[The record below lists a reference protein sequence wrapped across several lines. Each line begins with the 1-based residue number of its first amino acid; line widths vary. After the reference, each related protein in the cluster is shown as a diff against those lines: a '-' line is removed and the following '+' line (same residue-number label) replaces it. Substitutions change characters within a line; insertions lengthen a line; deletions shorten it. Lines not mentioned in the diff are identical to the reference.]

1 MEYSIGINATLGD
14 LDLVSAN
21 IDAEDRLIKAYEIF
35 AKHPTYPGLIV
46 LKDGKLFRMLS
57 KASFFEVMSQQFMF
71 DVYSHR
77 SANYFFDENETSNS
91 LILDANTSVLKAST
105 IALQRPST
113 SRFDPIIV
121 KFSDSCF
128 KLLDYY
134 VLLMAENQ
142 LHIQTSKLLHEANEF
157 KKDVLGMVAHDL
169 RNPISAIL
177 GFANILVESTN
188 DDPDISE
195 CAKIILES
203 SQQMQNMVDD
213 LLVSAIND
221 ATDFSVNPSPFDLV
235 RLINQI
241 IANFKEPS
249 ELKNQKI
256 QFFYSD
262 NSIRIN
268 ADATK
273 LREVIENLIS
283 NAIKYSEAGKEIKI
297 YVEELE
303 QKVAIKV
310 TDEGPGMNDTD
321 KEKVFGKFTRLS
333 ARPTAGESS
342 TGLGLFIVKKL
353 VELHGGRIWVESKMN
368 EGSTFIVELPQNM
381 LVTEKQSSYI

>member
-1 MEYSIGINATLGD
+1 MESAIGINATLGD
-14 LDLVSAN
+14 LDLVSAS
-21 IDAEDRLIKAYEIF
+21 IDAEDRLIKAYDIF

-57 KASFFEVMSQQFMF
+57 KANFFEVMSQQFMF
-71 DVYSHR
+71 DVYSRR
-77 SANYFFDENETSNS
+77 SANYFFDENDTSSS
-91 LILDANTSVLKAST
+91 LMLEANTLILKAST

-121 KFSDSCF
+121 KFSADCF

-142 LHIQTSKLLHEANEF
+142 LHIQTSGLLREANEF

-169 RNPISAIL
+169 RNPISAIW
-177 GFANILVESTN
+177 GFANILVESTKN
-188 DDPDISE
+188 DQDILE
-195 CAKIILES
+195 YAKIILEA

-241 IANFKEPS
+241 IANFKELS
-249 ELKNQKI
+249 DLKNQKI
-256 QFFYSD
+256 YFFYSD

-268 ADATK
+268 ADASK
-273 LREVIENLIS
+273 LREVMENLIS
-283 NAIKYSEAGKEIKI
+283 NAIKYSEIGKEIKI
-297 YVEELE
+297 YVEKLD
-303 QKVAIKV
+303 QNVTIKV
-310 TDEGPGMNDTD
+310 TDEGPGMSDAD

-333 ARPTAGESS
+333 AKPTAGESS

-353 VELHGGRIWVESKMN
+353 VELHRGKIWVESELN
-368 EGSTFIVELPQNM
+368 EGSTFIVELPLNISGID
-381 LVTEKQSSYI
+381 K

>member
-1 MEYSIGINATLGD
+1 MEYSIRINVTLGD
-14 LDLVSAN
+14 LELVSAS
-21 IDAEDRLIKAYEIF
+21 IDADDRLIKAYDIF

-57 KASFFEVMSQQFMF
+57 KANFFEVMSQKFMF
-71 DVYSHR
+71 DVYSCR
-77 SANYFFDENETSNS
+77 SVNYFFDESETSNS
-91 LILDANTSVLKAST
+91 LMLDANTSVLKAST
-105 IALQRPST
+105 IALQRPNT

-121 KFSDSCF
+121 KFSDDCF

-142 LHIQTSKLLHEANEF
+142 IHIQTSRLLREANEF

-169 RNPISAIL
+169 RNPISAIW
-177 GFANILVESTN
+177 GFAKILVESAQY
-188 DDPDISE
+188 DQDISE
-195 CAKIILES
+195 YCKIILEA

-221 ATDFSVNPSPFDLV
+221 ATDFSLNPKPFDLI
-235 RLINQI
+235 RLVNQI
-241 IANFKEPS
+241 IANFREPA

-256 QFFYSD
+256 HFFYSD
-262 NSIRIN
+262 NLIRIN
-268 ADATK
+268 ADASK
-273 LREVIENLIS
+273 LREVIENLVS
-283 NAIKYSEAGKEIKI
+283 NAIKYSETDKEIIIYIEEADQKI
-297 YVEELE
+297 TI
-303 QKVAIKV
+303 KVA
-310 TDEGPGMNDTD
+310 DEGPGMNATD

-353 VELHGGRIWVESKMN
+353 VELHGGKIWVESELN
-368 EGSTFIVELPQNM
+368 EGSTFIVELPVNINQTN
-381 LVTEKQSSYI
+381 E

>member
-14 LDLVSAN
+14 LDLVSAS
-21 IDAEDRLIKAYEIF
+21 IEAEDRLIKAYDIF

-57 KASFFEVMSQQFMF
+57 KANFFEVMSQQFMF
-71 DVYSHR
+71 DVYSRR
-77 SANYFFDENETSNS
+77 SANYFFDENETNNS
-91 LILDANTSVLKAST
+91 LILEANTSVLKAST
-105 IALQRPST
+105 IALQRPSS

-121 KFSDSCF
+121 KFSDDCF

-134 VLLMAENQ
+134 ILLMAENQ
-142 LHIQTSKLLHEANEF
+142 LHIQTSRLLREANEF
-157 KKDVLGMVAHDL
+157 KKDVLGVVAHDL
-169 RNPISAIL
+169 RNPISAIW
-177 GFANILVESTN
+177 GFANILVESTKN
-188 DDPDISE
+188 DQDISE
-195 CAKIILES
+195 YAKIILEA

-221 ATDFSVNPSPFDLV
+221 ATDFSVNPTPFGLI
-235 RLINQI
+235 RLINQV

-256 QFFYSD
+256 HFFYSD
-262 NSIRIN
+262 NSIMIN
-268 ADATK
+268 ADASK
-273 LREVIENLIS
+273 LREVIDNLIS

-297 YVEELE
+297 YVEKLD
-303 QKVAIKV
+303 QNVAIKV
-310 TDEGPGMNDTD
+310 TDQGPGMNDAD

-333 ARPTAGESS
+333 AKPTAGESS

-353 VELHGGRIWVESKMN
+353 VELHGGKIWVESELN
-368 EGSTFIVELPQNM
+368 EGSTFIVELPQGIYEN
-381 LVTEKQSSYI
+381 EKHGSYI

>member
-1 MEYSIGINATLGD
+1 
-14 LDLVSAN
+14 
-21 IDAEDRLIKAYEIF
+21 
-35 AKHPTYPGLIV
+35 
-46 LKDGKLFRMLS
+46 
-57 KASFFEVMSQQFMF
+57 
-71 DVYSHR
+71 
-77 SANYFFDENETSNS
+77 
-91 LILDANTSVLKAST
+91 
-105 IALQRPST
+105 
-113 SRFDPIIV
+113 
-121 KFSDSCF
+121 
-128 KLLDYY
+128 
-134 VLLMAENQ
+134 
-142 LHIQTSKLLHEANEF
+142 
-157 KKDVLGMVAHDL
+157 
-169 RNPISAIL
+169 
-177 GFANILVESTN
+177 
-188 DDPDISE
+188 
-195 CAKIILES
+195 
-203 SQQMQNMVDD
+203 
-213 LLVSAIND
+213 LVSAIND

-235 RLINQI
+235 RLIDQI
-241 IANFKEPS
+241 IANFKESS

-256 QFFYSD
+256 HFFFFD

-297 YVEELE
+297 YVEELD
-303 QKVAIKV
+303 QKVTIKV

-353 VELHGGRIWVESKMN
+353 VELHGGKIWVESKMN

>member
-1 MEYSIGINATLGD
+1 
-14 LDLVSAN
+14 
-21 IDAEDRLIKAYEIF
+21 
-35 AKHPTYPGLIV
+35 
-46 LKDGKLFRMLS
+46 
-57 KASFFEVMSQQFMF
+57 MF
-71 DVYSHR
+71 DVYSRR

-121 KFSDSCF
+121 KFSDDCF

-142 LHIQTSKLLHEANEF
+142 LHIQTSRLLREANEF
-157 KKDVLGMVAHDL
+157 KKDVLGVVAHDL
-169 RNPISAIL
+169 RNPISAIW
-177 GFANILVESTN
+177 GFANILVESTKN
-188 DDPDISE
+188 DEDISE
-195 CAKIILES
+195 CVKIILEA
-203 SQQMQNMVDD
+203 SQQMQKMVDD

-221 ATDFSVNPSPFDLV
+221 ATDFSINPSPFGLI

-241 IANFKEPS
+241 IANFKEPA
-249 ELKNQKI
+249 ELKDQKI
-256 QFFYSD
+256 HFFYSD
-262 NSIRIN
+262 NSIMIN
-268 ADATK
+268 ADASK
-273 LREVIENLIS
+273 LREVIENLVS

-297 YVEELE
+297 YVEKLD
-303 QKVAIKV
+303 QNVIIKV
-310 TDEGPGMNDTD
+310 TDKGPGMNDTD

-353 VELHGGRIWVESKMN
+353 VELHGGKICVESELN
-368 EGSTFIVELPQNM
+368 EGSTFIVELPLNM
-381 LVTEKQSSYI
+381 NE

>member
-1 MEYSIGINATLGD
+1 MECSIGINATLGD
-14 LDLVSAN
+14 LDLVSAS
-21 IDAEDRLIKAYEIF
+21 IDADDRLIKAYDIF
-35 AKHPTYPGLIV
+35 AKHPSYPGLIV
-46 LKDGKLFRMLS
+46 SKDGKFFRMLS
-57 KASFFEVMSQQFMF
+57 KANFFEVMSQQFMF
-71 DVYSHR
+71 DVYSRR
-77 SANYFFDENETSNS
+77 SANYFFDENEISYS
-91 LILDANTSVLKAST
+91 LMLDANTSVLKAST

-121 KFSDSCF
+121 KFSDSSF

-177 GFANILVESTN
+177 GFANILVESTPN
-188 DDPDISE
+188 DQETSE
-195 CAKIILES
+195 YCKIILEA

-221 ATDFSVNPSPFDLV
+221 ATDFSVNTSPFGLV

-241 IANFKEPS
+241 IANFKDPS

-256 QFFYSD
+256 HFFYSD

-297 YVEELE
+297 YVEELD
-303 QKVAIKV
+303 QKVTIKV

-333 ARPTAGESS
+333 AKPTAGESS

-353 VELHGGRIWVESKMN
+353 VELHGGKIWVESELN
-368 EGSTFIVELPQNM
+368 EGSTFIVELPQNI
-381 LVTEKQSSYI
+381 VETEKQSSFR